1 MTFVSNTI
9 ESITSIMFFL
19 GFAGV
24 GRCSICFLYL
34 MEFLPQDKQTLV
46 GTILQMNNGF
56 VSVYIAV
63 FFWKISKFWYG
74 IEIFAIILMVIAII
88 GIIIMPESPK
98 FLLST

>member
-1 MTFVSNTI
+1 
-9 ESITSIMFFL
+9 
-19 GFAGV
+19 
-24 GRCSICFLYL
+24 
-34 MEFLPQDKQTLV
+34 
-46 GTILQMNNGF
+46 MNNGF

-74 IEIFAIILMVIAII
+74 IEIFAIVLMVIAII